1 MNEKSYQNQGTK
13 NLSKLVDRYLL
24 KENNLPKSVCICE
37 EAMESAEETFREV
50 QKIAEDLKTEYQK
63 MRFQKPKKSNE
74 LN

>member
-24 KENNLPKSVCICE
+24 KENSQPKSVCICE
-37 EAMESAEETFREV
+37 KAMESAAETFREV

-63 MRFQKPKKSNE
+63 VRFQKPKKSNE